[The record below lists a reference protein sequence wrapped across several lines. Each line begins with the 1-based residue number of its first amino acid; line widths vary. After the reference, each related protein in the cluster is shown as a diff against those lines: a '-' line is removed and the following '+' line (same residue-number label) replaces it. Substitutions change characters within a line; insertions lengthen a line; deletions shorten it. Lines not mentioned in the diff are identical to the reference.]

1 MSERATDPAYWIS
14 ANGLDDPEMAG
25 LVLTALVSPG
35 DWGVITVREE
45 DGGKLITGAVSSLFI
60 ADDKAEMEF
69 SMLLS
74 AYAERPRATKL
85 NGHRSI

>member
-1 MSERATDPAYWIS
+1 MSERVTDPAYWIS

-35 DWGVITVREE
+35 DWGVVTVREE
-45 DGGKLITGAVSSLFI
+45 DGGKLITGPVSSLFI
-60 ADDKAEMEF
+60 TGDEAEMEF
-69 SMLLS
+69 SLLLS
-74 AYAERPRATKL
+74 DYAERPRATKL